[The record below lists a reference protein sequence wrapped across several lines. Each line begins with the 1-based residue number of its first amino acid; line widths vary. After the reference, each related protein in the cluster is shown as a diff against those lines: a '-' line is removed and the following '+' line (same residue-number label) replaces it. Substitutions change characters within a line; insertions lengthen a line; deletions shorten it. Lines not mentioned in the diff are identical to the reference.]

1 MKSNKKRWGD
11 FLDLV
16 DFLRVEYG
24 NDFLVL
30 DPTSGKMG
38 RAF

>member
-1 MKSNKKRWGD
+1 MESNKKDGVI